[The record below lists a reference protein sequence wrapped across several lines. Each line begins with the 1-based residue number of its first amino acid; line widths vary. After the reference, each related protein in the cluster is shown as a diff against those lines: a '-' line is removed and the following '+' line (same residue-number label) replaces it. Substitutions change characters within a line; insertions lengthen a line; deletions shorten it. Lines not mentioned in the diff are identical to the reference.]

1 MHRDADASTWAAI
14 AAFAVSI
21 VVYATVASS
30 LPFYDKGEPREAL
43 VVQGALRGDDI
54 VLPRPDA
61 QHLPSKPPLFHWLA
75 AVAVT
80 CAGRANEF
88 AVRLPSVVL
97 GALGVALT
105 TLAAARSYGFAAGC
119 IAALVLGSSF
129 EWMRAA
135 TQSRVDMTLT
145 FFVIVAIWAWHVGG
159 ADPARRR
166 TVRAGYLASGAAMLT
181 KGPVGLVL
189 PTLVVVA
196 DALRRREPRS
206 LRRLVDVPGACA
218 MLAVG
223 VGWYALAWTR
233 GGAAFASRHLVHEN
247 VQRFVGWGSVAHR
260 HAALYYFPALA
271 VAFLPWTL
279 ALPTVAHR
287 LWRRRE
293 GDDAFLLV
301 WIVAIFGFYSLAAG
315 KRSTYLLPVFPP
327 LAILTGGALAASAER
342 APGTPARVVLLAT
355 SLTVLACAAI
365 VGFDRIAS
373 LGPILDALVAGTDRA
388 RLPAALDAV
397 RAQRGAV
404 AATLAIVAGA
414 LAVVALPNV
423 GRTARLAALGATAL
437 GATVGLTAFGTY
449 PVASRLSTRPFA
461 DRVLAHLRPG
471 DRLCACGELDGAL
484 RFYLG
489 GNVVPCNV
497 LGPSPADVRTS
508 AIEPPATNPHGARS
522 RYHVWSLPASD
533 FAGGRPCATHAS
545 RVIALSPTGE
555 AR

>member
-1 MHRDADASTWAAI
+1 MRPDADASTWAAI
-14 AAFAVSI
+14 AAFALSI

-75 AVAVT
+75 AVAIAF
-80 CAGRANEF
+80 AGRANEF

-97 GALGVALT
+97 GALAVALT
-105 TLAAARSYGFAAGC
+105 TLVAAHAYGVAAGC
-119 IAALVLGSSF
+119 IAAVVLGSSF

-145 FFVIVAIWAWHVGG
+145 FFVIVAIWAWHVGV
-159 ADPARRR
+159 AEPARRR
-166 TVRAGYLASGAAMLT
+166 TVRVGYLASGAAVLT
-181 KGPVGLVL
+181 KGPVGLALPILVL
-189 PTLVVVA
+189 VA
-196 DALRRREPRS
+196 DAFRRRDLRS
-206 LRRLVDVPGACA
+206 LRRLVDVPGACG
-218 MLAVG
+218 MLIVG
-223 VGWYALAWTR
+223 AGWYALAWTR
-233 GGAAFASRHLVHEN
+233 GGSAFVSRHFVHEN

-260 HAALYYFPALA
+260 HPALYYFPALA

-279 ALPTVAHR
+279 ALPTAAQR
-287 LWRRRE
+287 LWHRRE

-301 WIVAIFGFYSLAAG
+301 WIVSIFGFYSLAAG
-315 KRSTYLLPVFPP
+315 KRSTYLLPIFPP
-327 LAILTGGALAASAER
+327 LAILTGSALAASTER
-342 APGTPARVVLLAT
+342 PPGTPARVVLLAT
-355 SLTVLACAAI
+355 SFTVLAGALL

-373 LGPILDALVAGTDRA
+373 LRPILDVLVAGTDRA

-397 RAQRGAV
+397 HADRGAV
-404 AATLAIVAGA
+404 AVTLAIVAGA

-423 GRTARLAALGATAL
+423 GRTARLVALGATAF

-471 DRLCACGELDGAL
+471 DRLCTCGDLDGAL

-489 GNVVPCNV
+489 GNVVPCNL
-497 LGPSPADVRTS
+497 LGPPPADARTS
-508 AIEPPATNPHGARS
+508 AIEPPATNPHGARE
-522 RYHVWSLPASD
+522 RYHVWALPASD

-545 RVIALSPTGE
+545 HVM
-555 AR
+555 ARAPAAESR